1 MRDQPDYMKYDGNFP
16 EPPYQ
21 TAHDREIL
29 RMDIECGAQIEAARL
44 REVVLQ
50 ESINNCAKKV
60 QEIKRDW
67 KDQKDACEA
76 IGAENERLRVQLKKT
91 ESLVES
97 VVDYTE
103 FEANKWSIMNRL
115 NGLRNATIK
124 PRKDTDM
131 RIWRVDTESSGGYRM
146 GVSDGE
152 GLWLGFDGRVT
163 DRCYEMSAF
172 IANAVVEYANKY
184 GCGQDA

>member
-29 RMDIECGAQIEAARL
+29 RMDIECCAQIEAARL

-76 IGAENERLRVQLKKT
+76 IGAENERLRSRVAELEQHVQGWK
-91 ESLVES
+91 
-97 VVDYTE
+97 DHDRH
-103 FEANKWSIMNRL
+103 MN
-115 NGLRNATIK
+115 G
-124 PRKDTDM
+124 
-131 RIWRVDTESSGGYRM
+131 
-146 GVSDGE
+146 
-152 GLWLGFDGRVT
+152 
-163 DRCYEMSAF
+163 
-172 IANAVVEYANKY
+172 
-184 GCGQDA
+184 